1 MINLFV
7 YIEYVECI
15 GKILFAFDHATL
27 EKVSK
32 RYRLM
37 QPKSLT
43 SQFPDRLGKKEA
55 IEKQKKHKSLDKVA
69 SHPPGV

>member
-1 MINLFV
+1 VINLFV
-7 YIEYVECI
+7 YIEYVECT

-43 SQFPDRLGKKEA
+43 SQFPDRFRKKDA
-55 IEKQKKHKSLDKVA
+55 IEKQKKRKSLDKVA
-69 SHPPGV
+69 LHPPGV

>member
-15 GKILFAFDHATL
+15 GKILFAVDYATL

-32 RYRLM
+32 
-37 QPKSLT
+37 T
-43 SQFPDRLGKKEA
+43 HFWILGTGT
-55 IEKQKKHKSLDKVA
+55 ISIIPPLPRHTQMSFHN
-69 SHPPGV
+69 SHCYKLQ